1 MKFALVDGQRQEAQ
15 PNLKGVCV
23 GCGSP
28 TLARCGEIRVN
39 HWAHQGKRLCD
50 PWWESETE
58 WHRAWKNQFPSEWQ
72 EIIHYADD
80 GEKHISDVKTDHG
93 WFLEFQ
99 HSQIKPEERRSRED
113 FYQKLIWVVDGKRR
127 VRDEKQFH
135 EAVRQS
141 RGNWID
147 NNKYPE
153 LHSLLQ
159 PEGALF
165 RDWITST
172 SYVFF
177 DFGGDDLW
185 GLLPQSNDDWALIL
199 PITRRQFIEF
209 HTNGLASGENRF
221 EIFFKNYDIKPPEKL
236 STPPKTPMSN
246 VGGIHPNTILRLMNN
261 RRRFRL

>member
-1 MKFALVDGQRQEAQ
+1 MKYALIDGQRQEAQ

-39 HWAHQGKRLCD
+39 HWAHQGKRRCD
-50 PWWESETE
+50 LWWENETE
-58 WHRAWKNQFPSEWQ
+58 WHRAWKNKFPSEWQ

-127 VRDEKQFH
+127 VRDEKQFL

-153 LHSLLQ
+153 LHSLLH
-159 PEGALF
+159 PEGALL
-165 RDWITST
+165 RDWMTST
-172 SYVFF
+172 SHVFF

-185 GLLPQSNDDWALIL
+185 GLLPQSNDGWALIL

-209 HTNGLASGENRF
+209 HTDGLESGENMF
-221 EIFFKNYDIKPPEKL
+221 DIFFKNYDIKPPEKL
-236 STPPKTPMSN
+236 SMPPKTPMSN

-261 RRRFRL
+261 RRRYRF